1 MLNYPLE
8 LGFKI
13 VTIGTRVR
21 VTDAAGGQ
29 IAYVRKKKFKLKED
43 VRVYEDE
50 DQRDLLFRI
59 RADSVVDFGASYA
72 ISGPDG
78 RPLGAVKQQGMR
90 SLWKSTYDVSDPLG
104 KSVAV
109 IHEENPFVKV
119 LDSLAEAIPF
129 GRRTGRPL
137 LQPRLPRGPAWRERP
152 ADEKGAL
159 GLREQ
164 VPPRQAGRL
173 LRGGRRAPP
182 RQPHHDPPPRTRP
195 RLAFQ
200 GFPVGF
206 GTQTQRRT
214 CSLYLRYSSPNLR
227 SR

>member
-1 MLNYPLE
+1 MLNYPVE

-43 VRVYEDE
+43 VRVYQDE

-59 RADSVVDFGASYA
+59 KADRIVDFGASYA
-72 ISGPDG
+72 ISGSDG

-90 SLWKSTYDVSDPLG
+90 SLWKSTYEVSDPLG
-104 KSVAV
+104 RGIAV

-129 GRRTGRPL
+129 
-137 LQPRLPRGPAWRERP
+137 
-152 ADEKGAL
+152 ADAL
-159 GLREQ
+159 GGLFFNPAYL
-164 VPPRQAGRL
+164 VD
-173 LRGGRRAPP
+173 LRGESVLRMKKERSVFES
-182 RQPHHDPPPRTRP
+182 RF
-195 RLAFQ
+195 RLDRLGDFSEEEEELLLA
-200 GFPVGF
+200 
-206 GTQTQRRT
+206 
-214 CSLYLRYSSPNLR
+214 SLIMTLLLERDR
-227 SR
+227 G

>member
-1 MLNYPLE
+1 MLSYPLE

-59 RADSVVDFGASYA
+59 KADRVVDFGASYA

-78 RPLGAVKQQGMR
+78 RPLGAVKQRGMR
-90 SLWKSTYDVSDPLG
+90 SLWKSTYDVADPLG
-104 KSVAV
+104 NGIAV

-129 GRRTGRPL
+129 
-137 LQPRLPRGPAWRERP
+137 
-152 ADEKGAL
+152 ADAL
-159 GLREQ
+159 GGLFFNPAYL
-164 VPPRQAGRL
+164 VD
-173 LRGGRRAPP
+173 LRGESVLRMKKERSVFES
-182 RQPHHDPPPRTRP
+182 RF
-195 RLAFQ
+195 RLDRLGDFSEEEEELLLA
-200 GFPVGF
+200 
-206 GTQTQRRT
+206 
-214 CSLYLRYSSPNLR
+214 SLIMTLLLERDR
-227 SR
+227 G